1 MNKQSKTCMLAAV
14 ATLLLIGVEH
24 SPDAPRGLTLGR
36 DALAIVGAPLSPVS
50 VAGVARR
57 TTRRVV
63 AVEATTAATA
73 GAQQQQATAQQQQQ
87 TAQQQQAVAQQQAAT
102 AQQQAAVAKQQ
113 QQAVAHQQP
122 AAPPVGHTVKA
133 LPPGCAPTSKGGVEY
148 QKCGDTYYR
157 AGFQSNNLVYVVVQP

>member
-1 MNKQSKTCMLAAV
+1 MNRHMKACALAAV
-14 ATLLLIGVEH
+14 ATLLLFGAEY
-24 SPDAPRGLTLGR
+24 SPDAPLGLTLGQ
-36 DALAIVGAPLSPVS
+36 DAMAIVGAPLTPVS

-73 GAQQQQATAQQQQQ
+73 GAQQQQAAAQKQQQ

-102 AQQQAAVAKQQ
+102 ADQQAAVAKQQ
-113 QQAVAHQQP
+113 QAVAHQQAAA
-122 AAPPVGHTVKA
+122 AAPGHTMTA

-148 QKCGDTYYR
+148 QKCGNTYYR
-157 AGFQSNNLVYVVVQP
+157 AGFQANNLVYVAVQP